1 MPDFAMCA
9 NATCPARNSCRRH
22 AASGTAPGYRQSYM
36 EFSPCDGR
44 FHCASYD
51 PLTAAPQSRDWRRDR
66 RADKSENMLTS
77 DGLSLNILSI
87 SGARRADR

>member
-9 NATCPARNSCRRH
+9 HATCPARNSCRRH
-22 AASGTAPGYRQSYM
+22 AASGTTPGYRQSYM
-36 EFSPCDGR
+36 DFSPCDGR

-66 RADKSENMLTS
+66 PGWIVLANAKGGD
-77 DGLSLNILSI
+77 
-87 SGARRADR
+87 